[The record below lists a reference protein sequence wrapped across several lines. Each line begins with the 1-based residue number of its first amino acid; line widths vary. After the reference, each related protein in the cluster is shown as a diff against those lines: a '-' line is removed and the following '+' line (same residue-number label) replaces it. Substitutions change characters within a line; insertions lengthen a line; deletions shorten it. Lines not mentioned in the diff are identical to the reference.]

1 MPAYVGINFSF
12 HPLLALF
19 LQKNRY
25 SVTAFSGDSFMKL
38 NQIAALCALASTAAF
53 TQASP
58 IVWQDFSLTGLYGD
72 NYLNPFSQ
80 QEGERYTITAEYAAK
95 LKYSD
100 VFFFV
105 DQQWGGKDGD
115 STYLELAPRLSLSEV
130 SGQKLSVGPIKD
142 VLIATTWEHNAGYNN
157 NTEFNNFLYGV
168 GFALDIPYTQYAN
181 INFYRADNDLTEDD
195 YQMTITYAVPF
206 KLGNEE
212 FLADAFLDWSTN
224 EGPGHA
230 SELNW
235 TSQYKWNVGKHISPK
250 TKLYVG
256 VEHSV
261 WNNKFGQKGQDQND
275 VSALVKYHF

>member
-1 MPAYVGINFSF
+1 
-12 HPLLALF
+12 
-19 LQKNRY
+19 
-25 SVTAFSGDSFMKL
+25 MKL
-38 NQIAALCALASTAAF
+38 TQIVASCAIASTAAF

-58 IVWQDFSLTGLYGD
+58 IVWQDFSLTGLYGE
-72 NYLNPFSQ
+72 NYELGT
-80 QEGERYTITAEYAAK
+80 EDRTTLTAEYAAK

-105 DQQWGGKDGD
+105 DQQWDGNDKDN
-115 STYLELAPRLSLSEV
+115 TYFEFAPRLSLGEV
-130 SGQKLSVGPIKD
+130 TGEDLSFGPVKD
-142 VLIATTWEHNAGYNN
+142 VLVATTWEHNAGHGENV
-157 NTEFNNFLYGV
+157 EFNNFLYGV

-181 INFYRADNDLTEDD
+181 VNFYRADNNNTDDD

-206 KLGNEE
+206 KLGSED
-212 FLADAFLDWSTN
+212 FLVDAFLDWSTA
-224 EGPGHA
+224 EKDHA

-235 TSQYKWNVGKHISPK
+235 TSQYKWNVGKHISPE

-261 WNNKFGQKGQDQND
+261 WNNKFGVKGADQND

>member
-1 MPAYVGINFSF
+1 
-12 HPLLALF
+12 
-19 LQKNRY
+19 
-25 SVTAFSGDSFMKL
+25 MKL
-38 NQIAALCALASTAAF
+38 TQIVASCAIASTAAL

-58 IVWQDFSLTGLYGD
+58 IVWQDFSLTGLYGE
-72 NYLNPFSQ
+72 NYELGT
-80 QEGERYTITAEYAAK
+80 EDRTTLTAEYAAK

-105 DQQWGGKDGD
+105 DQQWDSNDKDN
-115 STYLELAPRLSLSEV
+115 TYFEFAPRLSLGEV
-130 SGQKLSVGPIKD
+130 SGQDLSFGPVKD
-142 VLIATTWEHNAGYNN
+142 VLVATTWEHNAGHGENV
-157 NTEFNNFLYGV
+157 EFNNFLYGV

-181 INFYRADNDLTEDD
+181 VNFYRADNNNTDDD

-206 KLGNEE
+206 KLGSED
-212 FLADAFLDWSTN
+212 FLVDAFLDWSTA
-224 EGPGHA
+224 EKDHA

-235 TSQYKWNVGKHISPK
+235 TSQYKWNVGKHISPE

-261 WNNKFGQKGQDQND
+261 WNNKFGVKGADQND